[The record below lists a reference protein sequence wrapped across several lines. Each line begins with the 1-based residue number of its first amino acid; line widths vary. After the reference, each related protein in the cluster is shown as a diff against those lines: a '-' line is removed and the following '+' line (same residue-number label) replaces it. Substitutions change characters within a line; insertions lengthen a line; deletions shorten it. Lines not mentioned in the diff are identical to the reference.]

1 MGVDTGKVLRRFSSG
16 LLAVVLISVLF
27 VASPPAGADEAAEAR
42 QLLLAERELVGE
54 FLRTPAGQLAQ
65 RLREHEELGDVG
77 RDWLTSNSDSGLPVL
92 ASLLLAED
100 WPVTAVADE
109 DERIRWL
116 VIYDTAISMIDSGT
130 TATEALELPG
140 GGGASSLGPTVSVVW
155 LLVIVGICIALA
167 AGVLFFRRRAV
178 RLATLALLDPLTG
191 LANRRQL
198 DRDLENLERERIRA
212 RAPVTAV
219 MIDVDKFKLVND
231 TKGHAEGDRILQVVA
246 RVITSSVREG
256 DVVYRY
262 GGEEFF
268 VLLRFTDKGTGL
280 VVAERIR
287 KSVEGCGEEV
297 TISLGVATGVDE
309 SVAVLA
315 TAADEALLRAKE
327 EGRNRV
333 VVTVVDNPHAA
344 RVSDL

>member
-1 MGVDTGKVLRRFSSG
+1 M
-16 LLAVVLISVLF
+16 VLISVL
-27 VASPPAGADEAAEAR
+27 VAVPPVAGADESSEAR
-42 QLLLAERELVGE
+42 DLLVAERELVGE
-54 FLRTPAGQLAQ
+54 FLRTPAEQLAQ
-65 RLREHEELGDVG
+65 RLREHETLGDAG
-77 RDWLTSNSDSGLPVL
+77 RDWLASNSDSDLPVL

-116 VIYDTAISMIDSGT
+116 VIYDTAISMIDTGAA
-130 TATEALELPG
+130 ATDSLQTPG
-140 GGGASSLGPTVSVVW
+140 RGGGATTLGPTVSVVW
-155 LLVIVGICIALA
+155 LLVIVGICFGLALT
-167 AGVLFFRRRAV
+167 VLFFRRRAE
-178 RLATLALLDPLTG
+178 RLADLALLDPLTG

-198 DRDLENLERERIRA
+198 DQDLESLERERIRA

-231 TKGHAEGDRILQVVA
+231 TKGHAEGDRILQVVGRSIA
-246 RVITSSVREG
+246 SSVRDG
-256 DVVYRY
+256 DVCYRY

-268 VLLRFTDKGTGL
+268 VLLRFTDRGSGL

-287 KSVEGCGEEV
+287 RAVEGCGEDV

-309 SVAVLA
+309 PVPVLA

-333 VVTVVDNPHAA
+333 VATSVDNPHGA